1 MTKLTVSDYF
11 KREVKPLAK
20 KYRSLAKEI
29 AELFESLKEEPIQG
43 DSLPLDC
50 YKIRL
55 AIESKGKGKRGGAR
69 VITHFHVKDDE
80 IYLISIYDKSEQDDI
95 TDKELLRRLKAL
107 DLA

>member
-1 MTKLTVSDYF
+1 MTKLNVSDFF
-11 KREVKPLAK
+11 KREAKPLVK

-43 DSLPLDC
+43 DSLSLNC

-55 AIESKGKGKRGGAR
+55 AIKSKGKGKRGGAR
-69 VITHFHVKDDE
+69 VITHFHIKDDE
-80 IYLISIYDKSEQDDI
+80 IYLISIYDKSEQEDI
-95 TDKELLRRLKAL
+95 SDKELLKRLKAL

>member
-1 MTKLTVSDYF
+1 MTKLRVSDYF
-11 KREVKPLAK
+11 KREAKPLAK

-29 AELFESLKEEPIQG
+29 AKLFESLKEEPIQG
-43 DSLPLDC
+43 DVLSLGC

-69 VITHFHVKDDE
+69 VITCFKTEDDE
-80 IYLISIYDKSEQDDI
+80 IYLISIYDKSEQEDI
-95 TDKELLRRLKAL
+95 SDKELLRRLKAL